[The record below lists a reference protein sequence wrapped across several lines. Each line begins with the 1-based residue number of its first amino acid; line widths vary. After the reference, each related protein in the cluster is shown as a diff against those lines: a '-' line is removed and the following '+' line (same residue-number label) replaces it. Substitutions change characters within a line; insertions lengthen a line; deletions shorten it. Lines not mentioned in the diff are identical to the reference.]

1 MKISYKVLQ
10 NYVSD
15 LGTPEEVAQDLV
27 MHTAEV
33 EEIEYEGGN
42 LEKVFIGE
50 VKTCEKHP
58 DSEKLNCTTVEVNGT
73 TYPIVC
79 GAPNV
84 AAGQKVAVATVG
96 TKLYDGEGNAFE
108 IKKSKIRGEASLGM
122 ICAEDEL
129 GLGESH
135 DGIMV
140 LETDLVPG
148 TACSEIFDI
157 ETDTVIEIGDP
168 HKHCD

>member
-10 NYVSD
+10 KYVSN

-33 EEIEYEGGN
+33 EEIEYEGKN

-58 DSEKLNCTTVEVNGT
+58 DSEKLNCTTVDVNGT

-79 GAPNV
+79 GAANV
-84 AAGQKVAVATVG
+84 RAGLKVAVALVG
-96 TKLYDGEGNAFE
+96 AQLTQEFK
-108 IKKSKIRGEASLGM
+108 ISKTKIRGE
-122 ICAEDEL
+122 
-129 GLGESH
+129 
-135 DGIMV
+135 V
-140 LETDLVPG
+140 
-148 TACSEIFDI
+148 SE
-157 ETDTVIEIGDP
+157 
-168 HKHCD
+168 